1 MTHTRFFRNRNSKS
15 NKEGEPT
22 TSDGGGTAMRVIVPL
37 QGIVQ
42 GSGGVV
48 LGSLIPCVLFYFLQL
63 YLKRNRSEPTEDP
76 PSSPEVDSPGNSSS
90 PSSNQSVEL
99 SPLPRTLSRTFLSS
113 RSNGPVCVSCRANS
127 IAKVGESSIFVGM
140 KKFFEDPFDELDNP
154 TGIIQLSI
162 AENKLSSDLVQNW
175 LEENGRDAILG
186 GGNHNELSVAGTVS
200 YQPSDGLM
208 DLKLAVASFMSQ
220 AVGNSVSF
228 IPSQLVFTN
237 GVSSAIETLSFCIAD
252 AGHAFLVPTPYYPG
266 LDNDVKWRTGVE
278 IVPVPCRS
286 ADNFSLSITSLDRAF
301 HQARSRGLKVRG
313 IIISNP
319 SIPVG
324 NQLHKE
330 TLYKLLDFARDK
342 NIHIISNEIFV
353 GSTYGSEEFVSMAEM
368 IDLEDSDR
376 DRVHITYGLSE
387 DMSLPGFRVAAIYS
401 LNENILAAAGKL
413 ARFSSVSAITQNLL
427 SSMLSDAQFIQKFIG
442 INRKRLG
449 EMNSKFVAGLKE
461 LDIKYMRSNG
471 GFYCW
476 ADMGNLIR
484 SYSEKGEVELWDKL
498 LDIGKVHVIPGS
510 CCNCIEPGWFGFC
523 FTTLIDKEIPI
534 VMDRIRTISE
544 ACKSYT

>member
-1 MTHTRFFRNRNSKS
+1 MTQTRFFRTRNSKS
-15 NKEGEPT
+15 DKEAEPT
-22 TSDGGGTAMRVIVPL
+22 TSSGGGAAMRVIVPL
-37 QGIVQ
+37 QGVVQ
-42 GSGGVV
+42 GRGGVV
-48 LGSLIPCVLFYFLQL
+48 LGSVIPCVLFYFLQL
-63 YLKRNRSEPTEDP
+63 YLKRNRSDPTRDP
-76 PSSPEVDSPGNSSS
+76 PSSPEVDSSGDSS
-90 PSSNQSVEL
+90 PSSSNQLVEL
-99 SPLPRTLSRTFLSS
+99 SVLPRTLSRNFLSP
-113 RSNGPVCVSCRANS
+113 RSCGPVCVSGRANS
-127 IAKVGESSIFVGM
+127 ISRLGESSIFVGM
-140 KKFFEDPFDELDNP
+140 RRFLEDPFDELDNP
-154 TGIIQLSI
+154 TGIIQLSV

-175 LEENGRDAILG
+175 LTENGRDAILG
-186 GGNHNELSVAGTVS
+186 MNHNELSVAGTVC
-200 YQPSDGLM
+200 YQPSDGLK

-220 AVGNSVSF
+220 VVGSSVSF
-228 IPSQLVFTN
+228 NPSQLVFTT
-237 GVSSAIETLSFCIAD
+237 GVTSAIETLCFCIAD
-252 AGHAFLVPTPYYPG
+252 PGNAFLVPTPYYPG

-301 HQARSRGLKVRG
+301 HQARNRGLKVRG

-324 NQLHKE
+324 NQLNRE
-330 TLYKLLDFARDK
+330 TLYDLLDFAREK

-368 IDLEDSDR
+368 IDLEDNDR

-401 LNENILAAAGKL
+401 LNENILAAARKL

-427 SSMLSDAQFIQKFIG
+427 SSMLSDTQFIQSFIRT
-442 INRKRLG
+442 NRERLG
-449 EMNSKFVAGLKE
+449 EMNSKFTAGLKE
-461 LDIKYMRSNG
+461 LDIKCVKSNG

-476 ADMGNLIR
+476 ADMSKLIR
-484 SYSEKGEVELWDKL
+484 SYSEKGELELWEKL
-498 LDIGKVHVIPGS
+498 FDVGKVNVTPGS

-523 FTTLIDKEIPI
+523 FTTSVDKEIPI
-534 VMDRIRTISE
+534 VMDRIRRISE